1 MNLFDDVSD
10 TETLIEV
17 LRCMGHINHLLGRS
31 SAAIY
36 YESLISSVISP
47 DEIASQI
54 LKILES
60 GFSPQSSSPLITL
73 LGTDAYVERRQMA
86 HKSQRKFSVEMVL
99 SFHKLQSRSTSWSAV
114 FDVIEKFMKCLNT
127 KVTIQEHELKRL
139 CNVNST
145 ILVQATSQVA
155 RTMFESAFDLFLFL
169 SYLVGVGGQVCH
181 VFSILTFLSDVVM
194 LFSTLPPLV
203 TTLPVTKKPA
213 ANCQVLK

>member
-1 MNLFDDVSD
+1 
-10 TETLIEV
+10 
-17 LRCMGHINHLLGRS
+17 
-31 SAAIY
+31 
-36 YESLISSVISP
+36 
-47 DEIASQI
+47 
-54 LKILES
+54 
-60 GFSPQSSSPLITL
+60 
-73 LGTDAYVERRQMA
+73 MA